1 MLVFSPSCAIT
12 VIPTHRA
19 IKYFPLL
26 SLGYTF
32 QTPLGSGHAQ

>member
-12 VIPTHRA
+12 VIPAHGA

-32 QTPLGSGHAQ
+32 HTPLGSGHAQ